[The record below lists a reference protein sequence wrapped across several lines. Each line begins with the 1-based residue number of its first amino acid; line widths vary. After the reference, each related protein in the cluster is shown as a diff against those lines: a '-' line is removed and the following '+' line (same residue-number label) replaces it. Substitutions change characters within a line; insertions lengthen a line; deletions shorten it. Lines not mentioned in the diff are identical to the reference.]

1 MQAGGVLGMVV
12 GPLLL
17 LVCINLAKLGIFR
30 PVLDDL
36 ALAARDINAILRSG
50 RKTQR

>member
-1 MQAGGVLGMVV
+1 MEL

-17 LVCINLAKLGIFR
+17 LVCINLTKLGIFQ

-36 ALAARDINAILRSG
+36 AMAAADINAILRSG
-50 RKTQR
+50 RKRDCPKEE

>member
-1 MQAGGVLGMVV
+1 MVV

-17 LVCINLAKLGIFR
+17 LVCINLAKLGIFQ

-36 ALAARDINAILRSG
+36 SLAAADINAILRSG
-50 RKTQR
+50 RKREGEGE